1 MLATTLPGVVVRT
14 VTVARPEAFVV
25 KPTLLTGVA
34 PARLSVPL
42 APVVKP
48 KTLGLLQGKVGIA
61 ADFDAPLPADFLLSR
76 NTV

>member
-1 MLATTLPGVVVRT
+1 MVQVVRL
-14 VTVARPEAFVV
+14 VPLQM
-25 KPTLLTGVA
+25 PL
-34 PARLSVPL
+34 VPL